1 MEPASLEFDSEMASP
16 GYIDIPPVDKDSE
29 TPSGLDFE
37 DVPNKVSY
45 RNYAALS
52 YGRRYC
58 IQRDNIQ
65 YRAVQQAVPGPD
77 AAPSLQGITNE
88 IIFHGIRE
96 LKSKAI
102 F

>member
-45 RNYAALS
+45 RSHSALS

-65 YRAVQQAVPGPD
+65 YGAVPGLD